1 MDEIG
6 VVLKTEGRFARVSI
20 PKKGGIC
27 EQCSMGTCDV
37 KQEGAEL
44 DAINKVNAREGQKV
58 RVSIRPYTYVKGSL
72 IVYGLPMLGLIAGAI
87 LGKEFAGSFSFLS
100 SDPDIVSAIVGFTVF
115 FVSFALVKLW
125 SMKAEK
131 KVGYKPV
138 IEEILD

>member
-27 EQCSMGTCDV
+27 EQCTMGTCSV
-37 KQEGAEL
+37 KEEGSEL
-44 DAINKVNAREGQKV
+44 DALNKVNAKEGQRV
-58 RVSIRPYTYVKGSL
+58 RVSIKSYTYVKGSL
-72 IVYGLPMLGLIAGAI
+72 IVYGIPVLSLIAGAI
-87 LGKEFAGSFSFLS
+87 LGKEFAGNLTFLS
-100 SDPDIVSAIVGFTVF
+100 ADPDIVSAILGFSAF

-125 SMKAEK
+125 SLKAEK
-131 KVGYKPV
+131 KLEYKPI